1 MPRGGAR
8 PGAGRK
14 PNIKNGVKLTRL
26 GFSDPNDVMP
36 ATVMIENMRL
46 HYAIAQDERKKGSK
60 ADINIIAAEMNR
72 AHQAASDVA
81 PYYHPKLATLQSNVN
96 LTGRLTLEA
105 LVLNSLE
112 KSAVAANDDTV
123 AEMLDITPRET
134 VEEK

>member
-81 PYYHPKLATLQSNVN
+81 PYYHPKLAALQSNVN
-96 LTGRLTLEA
+96 FTGRLTLEA